1 MKTENT
7 IAIEPVLDYFLK
19 DYNTPGWLIFF
30 GGTLLMLSFTPK
42 DQLNRTRQTNSSMNP
57 KITKRA
63 ITQSERSTARTMK
76 KRQLQQDQIATKR
89 ANNTSNSR
97 PSPAKTQLKKHDVQ
111 VAVATYVAGTYV
123 ATYIVDI
130 ETLQANP
137 KLINQNK
144 QSKTHF
150 RKTKRIGRV

>member
-7 IAIEPVLDYFLK
+7 VAIEPVLEFFLE

-76 KRQLQQDQIATKR
+76 KRQLQQDEIATKR
-89 ANNTSNSR
+89 ANNAPNNRS
-97 PSPAKTQLKKHDVQ
+97 SPTKTQLKNM
-111 VAVATYVAGTYV
+111 T
-123 ATYIVDI
+123 
-130 ETLQANP
+130 P
-137 KLINQNK
+137 K
-144 QSKTHF
+144 
-150 RKTKRIGRV
+150 